1 MIYLK
6 YCCRLLLFQ
15 KVSILLYDVG
25 SYSVGGVCSSLESKP
40 REARVKIL
48 GWVVGKLVLPSSWVV
63 LVASSV
69 LPNLVAYLM
78 ANMVTNLMANMVTH
92 LMTSMVASVMTL
104 RIGWISS
111 EDMARLDRGHMG
123 TIGVTLAVGS
133 TMTMPIGKSLAVAL
147 VDSLPGELVVDWSR
161 VDGGGR
167 LHRHVLGGQ
176 RCRGGC
182 EKSWENK

>member
-1 MIYLK
+1 M

-40 REARVKIL
+40 REARVKVL
-48 GWVVGKLVLPSSWVV
+48 GWVVGELVLPSSWVV

-69 LPNLVAYLM
+69 MPNLV

-92 LMTSMVASVMTL
+92 LMTSMVASVVTL
-104 RIGWISS
+104 RIGWIPS

-123 TIGVTLAVGS
+123 TIGVTLAVGN
-133 TMTMPIGKSLAVAL
+133 TMTMPIGKSLAVA
-147 VDSLPGELVVDWSR
+147 VVHSLPSELVVDWSR
-161 VDGGGR
+161 VDGGGC
-167 LHRHVLGGQ
+167 LHRHMLGGQ

-182 EKSWENK
+182 EKSGENK

>member
-1 MIYLK
+1 MLAVI
-6 YCCRLLLFQ
+6 Q
-15 KVSILLYDVG
+15 WQ
-25 SYSVGGVCSSLESKP
+25 YSVGRGVCSSLESKP

-48 GWVVGKLVLPSSWVV
+48 GVVVGKLVLPSCWVV

-69 LPNLVAYLM
+69 LPNLV

-104 RIGWISS
+104 RISWISS
-111 EDMARLDRGHMG
+111 EDMVRLDRGHMG

-133 TMTMPIGKSLAVAL
+133 TMTMPIGKSLAVAV
-147 VDSLPGELVVDWSR
+147 VDSLPSELVVDWSR
-161 VDGGGR
+161 VDGGGS

-182 EKSWENK
+182 EKSGENK

>member
-1 MIYLK
+1 MLAVI
-6 YCCRLLLFQ
+6 Q
-15 KVSILLYDVG
+15 WQ
-25 SYSVGGVCSSLESKP
+25 YSVGRGVCSSLESKA

-48 GWVVGKLVLPSSWVV
+48 GVVVGKLVLPSSWVV

-69 LPNLVAYLM
+69 LPNLV

-111 EDMARLDRGHMG
+111 EDMARLDRGQMG

-133 TMTMPIGKSLAVAL
+133 TMTMTIGKSLAIAM
-147 VDSLPGELVVDWSR
+147 VDPLPSELVVDWSR

-167 LHRHVLGGQ
+167 LHRQVLGGQQ

-182 EKSWENK
+182 EKSGE